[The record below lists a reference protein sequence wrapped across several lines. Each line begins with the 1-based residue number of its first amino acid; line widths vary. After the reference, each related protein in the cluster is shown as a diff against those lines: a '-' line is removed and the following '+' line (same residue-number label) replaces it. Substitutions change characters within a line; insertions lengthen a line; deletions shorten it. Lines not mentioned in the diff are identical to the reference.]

1 MTVEFDLRKTSTLP
15 LLRQFPYLYRYA
27 AANAVNDVAFDAKAR
42 LKFHAKRAFRNPKPF
57 TYNAALVYSKAKID
71 NLQAKVGLKDRGEV
85 PKAGTSPD
93 IYLRRQIIGGERNH
107 KRFEKALLRRFPQFG
122 RGTFFMPATQ
132 NKSFLDNY
140 GQLRGG
146 VVTQMLSQLQAF
158 PEQGYRAN
166 IKNPD
171 KALYFPVFHKG
182 DYGMLPPGI
191 YKRDALG
198 SENFEAVVFAVR
210 NAPRYRKR
218 YYYHETVEK
227 AARITF
233 GPAFSRRLQ
242 KMAAKRVTEFNLSGE
257 RIIRRHQRAGAISKL
272 KSNPKTFGVG
282 SVLTLG

>member
-132 NKSFLDNY
+132 NRSFLDNY

-166 IKNPD
+166 IRTQIRPFISQYSTKGITGC
-171 KALYFPVFHKG
+171 FPLGFTKETPWGARTLKRSSSLFV
-182 DYGMLPPGI
+182 MLHGTGKDTTI
-191 YKRDALG
+191 MKR
-198 SENFEAVVFAVR
+198 
-210 NAPRYRKR
+210 
-218 YYYHETVEK
+218 
-227 AARITF
+227 
-233 GPAFSRRLQ
+233 
-242 KMAAKRVTEFNLSGE
+242 
-257 RIIRRHQRAGAISKL
+257 
-272 KSNPKTFGVG
+272 
-282 SVLTLG
+282 